1 MVRVRV
7 MVKVMVKRPRIL
19 IVIHEVRYNMF

>member
-19 IVIHEVRYNMF
+19 IVIHEVHYNMF